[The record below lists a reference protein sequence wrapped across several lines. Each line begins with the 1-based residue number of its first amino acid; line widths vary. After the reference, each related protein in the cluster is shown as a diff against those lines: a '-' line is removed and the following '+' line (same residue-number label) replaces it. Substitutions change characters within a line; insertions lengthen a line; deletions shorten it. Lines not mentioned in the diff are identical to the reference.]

1 MADPV
6 SEETARNRWAVIQV
20 MRVAG
25 IALVII
31 GILMVRG
38 VIETSPYV
46 GYALIVIGLVDG
58 FGMPQLLARKWR
70 TPPQ

>member
-20 MRVAG
+20 MRVLGFAMV
-25 IALVII
+25 LV

-38 VIETSPYV
+38 VIEASALL
-46 GYALIVIGLVDG
+46 GYILIGIGLLDG
-58 FGMPQLLARKWR
+58 FLMPQFLARKWR
-70 TPPQ
+70 TPPE